1 MLDHKTLEIDIRCRP
16 SKLPEHVEA
25 DVSALAVGDAL
36 TIADLPTIEDVE
48 YMGESTQVIVSVQH
62 PTVAAEPTEDEVEE
76 VAADE
81 VPATKVSD
89 DDGDGEGDDD
99 SSKGDN

>member
-1 MLDHKTLEIDIRCRP
+1 VLDHKTLEIDIRCRP

-36 TIADLPTIEDVE
+36 TIADLPIIEDVE

>member
-1 MLDHKTLEIDIRCRP
+1 MQSMINVIQYLEFLSLATQDEWTWLLIRTWFTVTGP
-16 SKLPEHVEA
+16 K
-25 DVSALAVGDAL
+25 
-36 TIADLPTIEDVE
+36 
-48 YMGESTQVIVSVQH
+48 QVIVSVQH

-89 DDGDGEGDDD
+89 DEDESDDD
-99 SSKGDN
+99 SSEGDK

>member
-1 MLDHKTLEIDIRCRP
+1 
-16 SKLPEHVEA
+16 
-25 DVSALAVGDAL
+25 
-36 TIADLPTIEDVE
+36 
-48 YMGESTQVIVSVQH
+48 MGESTQVIVSVQH

>member
-1 MLDHKTLEIDIRCRP
+1 
-16 SKLPEHVEA
+16 
-25 DVSALAVGDAL
+25 
-36 TIADLPTIEDVE
+36 
-48 YMGESTQVIVSVQH
+48 MGESTQVIVSVQH

-89 DDGDGEGDDD
+89 DDGDGDGEGDDD

>member
-1 MLDHKTLEIDIRCRP
+1 
-16 SKLPEHVEA
+16 EA

-36 TIADLPTIEDVE
+36 TIADLPVIEDVD
-48 YMGESTQVIVSVQH
+48 YMGEPKQVIVSVQH

-89 DDGDGEGDDD
+89 DEDESDDD
-99 SSKGDN
+99 SSEGEK